1 MRGVAPVE
9 LGACAP
15 EAAVLP
21 ELLDL
26 LPPQADSRPAAPTTP
41 APFRKLRRVML
52 RDSKS
57 MFIEIRSSEILF
69 SFFPILN
76 AKNGTLRVPKRTK
89 RPGPHLS
96 YSNIVGKRSQ

>member
-1 MRGVAPVE
+1 ME

-76 AKNGTLRVPKRTK
+76 AKTVRSGCQNAQSARGRTFRILTLWAKEVNEIQR
-89 RPGPHLS
+89 
-96 YSNIVGKRSQ
+96 